1 MNNKWANAHLFCFLK
16 IVLYI
21 CDKIIKVQNK
31 MIKVQNEII
40 DVKRFPDGTQMLL
53 DFDASVLY
61 RPSPIKIVWCYE
73 SDDEALTLMYL
84 KRHIDNNYL
93 PAHKANVELIMPY
106 LPNARMDRVKSDA
119 EIFTLKHFCWF
130 INSLCFDKVHIM
142 DPHSI
147 VSEALINN
155 VRVLKPYLIIDDAIN
170 KMRSLN
176 DFEVDKQQINLV
188 RELVIYFPDDGAYKR
203 YKDAPCFK
211 NFNCIYGKK
220 ERDWETGK
228 ILGIEIYDKNGSK
241 LTNELENCD
250 VLMVDDII
258 SYGGTLAYSADKLKE
273 MGAAHISAYATHV
286 ENSVLDEEK
295 GTLLKRYNDK
305 IIDTV
310 YTTNSI
316 YHGNHPM
323 VEVIHKF

>member
-1 MNNKWANAHLFCFLK
+1 MITINGIE
-16 IVLYI
+16 IVR
-21 CDKIIKVQNK
+21 KT
-31 MIKVQNEII
+31 
-40 DVKRFPDGTQMLL
+40 FPDGSLCLL
-53 DFDASVLY
+53 DLDNSLLY
-61 RPSPIKIVWCYE
+61 PNRNYEIVWLYE
-73 SDDEALTLMYL
+73 GDYEIFMLICIVKHLRSKMYNNVSFNLT
-84 KRHIDNNYL
+84 
-93 PAHKANVELIMPY
+93 MPY
-106 LPNARMDRVKSDA
+106 VVNSRLDRTHSDN
-119 EIFTLKHFCWF
+119 EVFTLKYFAEI
-130 INSLCFDKVHIM
+130 INDLKFNKVVIV

-147 VSEALINN
+147 VSEALIDN
-155 VRVLKPYLIIDDAIN
+155 VCVLRPSNIISNVID
-170 KMRSLN
+170 KMLCLN
-176 DFEVDKQQINLV
+176 EFE
-188 RELVIYFPDDGAYKR
+188 REVVIYFPDDGAYKR
-203 YKDAPCFK
+203 YKDLPCFK
-211 NFNCIYGKK
+211 DLKCIYGKK

-228 ILGIEIYDKNGSK
+228 ILGIEIYDKNGFK

-295 GTLLKRYNDK
+295 GTLLKRYKDK

-323 VEVIHKF
+323 VEVIYRF

>member
-1 MNNKWANAHLFCFLK
+1 MITINGIE
-16 IVLYI
+16 IVR
-21 CDKIIKVQNK
+21 KT
-31 MIKVQNEII
+31 
-40 DVKRFPDGTQMLL
+40 FPDGSLCLL
-53 DFDASVLY
+53 DLNNSLLNPNKNY
-61 RPSPIKIVWCYE
+61 EIVWLYE
-73 SDDEALTLMYL
+73 GDYEIFMLICIVKHLRSKMYNNVSFNLT
-84 KRHIDNNYL
+84 
-93 PAHKANVELIMPY
+93 MPY
-106 LPNARMDRVKSDA
+106 VVNSRLDRTHSDN
-119 EIFTLKHFCWF
+119 EVFTLKYFADI
-130 INSLCFDKVHIM
+130 INDLKFNKVVIV

-147 VSEALINN
+147 VSEALIDN
-155 VRVLKPYLIIDDAIN
+155 VCVLRPSNIISNVID

-203 YKDAPCFK
+203 YKDLPCFK

-241 LTNELENCD
+241 LTNELENCN

-286 ENSVLDEEK
+286 ENSVFDEEK

-323 VEVIHKF
+323 VEVIHRF

>member
-1 MNNKWANAHLFCFLK
+1 MITVNGIE
-16 IVLYI
+16 IVR
-21 CDKIIKVQNK
+21 KT
-31 MIKVQNEII
+31 
-40 DVKRFPDGTQMLL
+40 FPDGSLCLL
-53 DFDASVLY
+53 DLNNSLLY
-61 RPSPIKIVWCYE
+61 PNKNYEIVWLYE
-73 SDDEALTLMYL
+73 GDYEIFMLICIVKHLRSKTYNNVGFNLT
-84 KRHIDNNYL
+84 
-93 PAHKANVELIMPY
+93 MPY
-106 LPNARMDRVKSDA
+106 VVNSRLDRTHSDN
-119 EIFTLKHFCWF
+119 EVFTLKYFAEI
-130 INSLCFDKVHIM
+130 INDLKFNKVLIV

-147 VSEALINN
+147 VSEALIDN
-155 VRVLKPYLIIDDAIN
+155 VCVFRPYNIISYAIS

-176 DFEVDKQQINLV
+176 EFK

-203 YKDAPCFK
+203 YKDMPCFK
-211 NFNCIYGKK
+211 DFNCIYGKK

-241 LTNELENCD
+241 LTNEIENCD

-273 MGAAHISAYATHV
+273 MGATHISAYATHV

-295 GTLLKRYNDK
+295 GTLLKRYKDN

-323 VEVIHKF
+323 VEVIYKF

>member
-1 MNNKWANAHLFCFLK
+1 MITINGIE
-16 IVLYI
+16 IVR
-21 CDKIIKVQNK
+21 KT
-31 MIKVQNEII
+31 
-40 DVKRFPDGTQMLL
+40 FPDGSLCLL
-53 DFDASVLY
+53 DLNNSLLCPNKNY
-61 RPSPIKIVWCYE
+61 EIVWLYE
-73 SDDEALTLMYL
+73 GDYEIFMLICIVKHLRSKICNNVSFNLT
-84 KRHIDNNYL
+84 
-93 PAHKANVELIMPY
+93 MPY
-106 LPNARMDRVKSDA
+106 VVNSRLDRTHSDN
-119 EIFTLKHFCWF
+119 EVFTLKYFAEI
-130 INSLCFDKVHIM
+130 INDLKFNKVVIV

-147 VSEALINN
+147 VSEALIDNVCVLRPSYIINN
-155 VRVLKPYLIIDDAIN
+155 VIS
-170 KMRSLN
+170 KMLCLN
-176 DFEVDKQQINLV
+176 GLEKD
-188 RELVIYFPDDGAYKR
+188 LVIYFPDDGAYKR
-203 YKDAPCFK
+203 YKDMPCFK
-211 NFNCIYGKK
+211 DFTCIYGKK

-241 LTNELENCD
+241 LTNEIENCD

-295 GTLLKRYNDK
+295 GTLLKRYKDK

-323 VEVIHKF
+323 VDVIYKF

>member
-1 MNNKWANAHLFCFLK
+1 MITVNGIE
-16 IVLYI
+16 IVR
-21 CDKIIKVQNK
+21 KT
-31 MIKVQNEII
+31 
-40 DVKRFPDGTQMLL
+40 FPDGSLCLL
-53 DFDASVLY
+53 DLNNSLLNPNKNY
-61 RPSPIKIVWCYE
+61 EIVWLYE
-73 SDDEALTLMYL
+73 GDY
-84 KRHIDNNYL
+84 
-93 PAHKANVELIMPY
+93 
-106 LPNARMDRVKSDA
+106 
-119 EIFTLKHFCWF
+119 EIFTLICIVKHLRSKMYNNVSFNLTMPYVVNSRLDRTHSDNEVF
-130 INSLCFDKVHIM
+130 TLKYFAEIINDLKFNKVVIV

-147 VSEALINN
+147 VSEALIDN
-155 VRVLKPYLIIDDAIN
+155 VCVLRPSNIISNVID

-176 DFEVDKQQINLV
+176 DFEVGKQCINLV
-188 RELVIYFPDDGAYKR
+188 RKLVIYFPDDGAYKR
-203 YKDAPCFK
+203 YKDLPCFK

-241 LTNELENCD
+241 LTNEIENCN

>member
-1 MNNKWANAHLFCFLK
+1 MITINGIE
-16 IVLYI
+16 IVR
-21 CDKIIKVQNK
+21 KT
-31 MIKVQNEII
+31 
-40 DVKRFPDGTQMLL
+40 FPDGSLCLL
-53 DFDASVLY
+53 DLNNSLLY
-61 RPSPIKIVWCYE
+61 PNKNYEIVWLYE
-73 SDDEALTLMYL
+73 GDYEIFMLICIVKHLRSKMYNNASFNLT
-84 KRHIDNNYL
+84 
-93 PAHKANVELIMPY
+93 MPY
-106 LPNARMDRVKSDA
+106 VVNSRLDRTHSDN
-119 EIFTLKHFCWF
+119 EVFTLKYFAEI
-130 INSLCFDKVHIM
+130 INDLKFNKVVIV

-147 VSEALINN
+147 VSEALIDN
-155 VRVLKPYLIIDDAIN
+155 VCVLRPSSIISNVIDT
-170 KMRSLN
+170 MHSLN
-176 DFEVDKQQINLV
+176 EFK

-203 YKDAPCFK
+203 YKDMPCFK
-211 NFNCIYGKK
+211 DFNCIYGKK

-241 LTNELENCD
+241 LTNEIENCD

-273 MGAAHISAYATHV
+273 MGATHISAYATHV

-295 GTLLKRYNDK
+295 GTLLKRYKDK

-323 VEVIHKF
+323 VEVIYKF

>member
-1 MNNKWANAHLFCFLK
+1 MITVNGIE
-16 IVLYI
+16 IVR
-21 CDKIIKVQNK
+21 KT
-31 MIKVQNEII
+31 
-40 DVKRFPDGTQMLL
+40 FPDGSLCLL
-53 DFDASVLY
+53 DLNNSLLY
-61 RPSPIKIVWCYE
+61 PNKNYEIVWLYE
-73 SDDEALTLMYL
+73 GDYEIFMLICIVKHLRSKMYNNVSFNLT
-84 KRHIDNNYL
+84 
-93 PAHKANVELIMPY
+93 MPY
-106 LPNARMDRVKSDA
+106 VVNSRLDRTHSDN
-119 EIFTLKHFCWF
+119 EVFTLKYFAEI
-130 INSLCFDKVHIM
+130 INDLKFNKVVIV

-147 VSEALINN
+147 VSEALIDN
-155 VRVLKPYLIIDDAIN
+155 VCVLRPSSIISNVIDT
-170 KMRSLN
+170 MCSLN
-176 DFEVDKQQINLV
+176 EFK

-203 YKDAPCFK
+203 YKDMPCFK
-211 NFNCIYGKK
+211 DFNCIYGKK

-241 LTNELENCD
+241 LTNELENCN

-323 VEVIHKF
+323 VEVIYKF

>member
-1 MNNKWANAHLFCFLK
+1 MITVNGFE
-16 IVLYI
+16 IVR
-21 CDKIIKVQNK
+21 KT
-31 MIKVQNEII
+31 
-40 DVKRFPDGTQMLL
+40 FPDGSLCLL
-53 DFDASVLY
+53 DLDSSLLY
-61 RPSPIKIVWCYE
+61 PNRNYEIVWLYE
-73 SDDEALTLMYL
+73 GDYEIFMLICIVKHLRSKMYNNVSFNLT
-84 KRHIDNNYL
+84 
-93 PAHKANVELIMPY
+93 MPY
-106 LPNARMDRVKSDA
+106 VVNSRLDRTHSDN
-119 EIFTLKHFCWF
+119 EVFTLKYFAEI
-130 INSLCFDKVHIM
+130 INDLKFNKVVIV

-147 VSEALINN
+147 VSEALIDN
-155 VRVLKPYLIIDDAIN
+155 VCVLRPSNIISKVIDT
-170 KMRSLN
+170 MRSLN
-176 DFEVDKQQINLV
+176 EFK

-203 YKDAPCFK
+203 YKDMPCFK
-211 NFNCIYGKK
+211 DFNCIYGKK

-273 MGAAHISAYATHV
+273 MGATHISAYATHV

-295 GTLLKRYNDK
+295 GTLLKRYKDK

-323 VEVIHKF
+323 VEVRYKF

>member
-1 MNNKWANAHLFCFLK
+1 MITVNGIE
-16 IVLYI
+16 IVR
-21 CDKIIKVQNK
+21 KT
-31 MIKVQNEII
+31 
-40 DVKRFPDGTQMLL
+40 FPDGSLCLL
-53 DFDASVLY
+53 DLDNSLLNPNKNY
-61 RPSPIKIVWCYE
+61 EIVWLYE
-73 SDDEALTLMYL
+73 GDYEIFMLICIVKHLRSKMYNNVSFNLT
-84 KRHIDNNYL
+84 
-93 PAHKANVELIMPY
+93 MPY
-106 LPNARMDRVKSDA
+106 VVNSRLDRTHSDN
-119 EIFTLKHFCWF
+119 EVFTLKYFAEI
-130 INSLCFDKVHIM
+130 INDLKFNKVLIV

-147 VSEALINN
+147 VSEALIDN
-155 VRVLKPYLIIDDAIN
+155 VCVLRPHNIIDNAIN

-176 DFEVDKQQINLV
+176 EFK

-203 YKDAPCFK
+203 YKDMPCFK

-241 LTNELENCD
+241 LTNEIENCD

-295 GTLLKRYNDK
+295 GTLLKRYKDK

-323 VEVIHKF
+323 VKVIYKF

>member
-1 MNNKWANAHLFCFLK
+1 MITVNGIE
-16 IVLYI
+16 IVR
-21 CDKIIKVQNK
+21 KT
-31 MIKVQNEII
+31 
-40 DVKRFPDGTQMLL
+40 FPDGSLCLL
-53 DFDASVLY
+53 DLDNSLLY
-61 RPSPIKIVWCYE
+61 PNRNYEIVWLYE
-73 SDDEALTLMYL
+73 GDYEIFMLICIVKHLRSKMYNNVSFNLT
-84 KRHIDNNYL
+84 
-93 PAHKANVELIMPY
+93 MPY
-106 LPNARMDRVKSDA
+106 VVNSRLDRTHSDN
-119 EIFTLKHFCWF
+119 EVFTLKYFAEI
-130 INSLCFDKVHIM
+130 INDLKFNKVLIV

-147 VSEALINN
+147 VSEALIDN
-155 VRVLKPYLIIDDAIN
+155 VCVLRPHNIIDDAIN

-176 DFEVDKQQINLV
+176 EFK
-188 RELVIYFPDDGAYKR
+188 RELVIYFPDDGSYKR
-203 YKDAPCFK
+203 YKDMPCFK
-211 NFNCIYGKK
+211 DFNCIYGKK

-286 ENSVLDEEK
+286 ENSILDEEK
-295 GTLLKRYNDK
+295 GTLLKRYKDK

-316 YHGNHPM
+316 YRGNHPM
-323 VEVIHKF
+323 VEVLHKF

>member
-1 MNNKWANAHLFCFLK
+1 M
-16 IVLYI
+16 YI
-21 CDKIIKVQNK
+21 CNKMITVQNK
-31 MIKVQNEII
+31 II

-53 DFDASVLY
+53 DFEVDVLCG
-61 RPSPIKIVWCYE
+61 PTSITIVWCYE
-73 SDDEALTLMYL
+73 SEDEALTLLYL
-84 KRHIDNNYL
+84 KKHLENNYK
-93 PAHKANVELIMPY
+93 PEHKVNIELFMPY
-106 LPNARMDRVKSDA
+106 VPNARMDRVKN
-119 EIFTLKHFCWF
+119 EKEVFTLKHFCWF
-130 INSLCFDKVHIM
+130 INSLGFDKVYIM

-147 VSEALINN
+147 VSEALIDN
-155 VRVLKPYLIIDDAIN
+155 VCVLRPSNIISNVIDI
-170 KMRSLN
+170 MRSLN
-176 DFEVDKQQINLV
+176 DFK

-203 YKDAPCFK
+203 YKDMPCFK

-241 LTNELENCD
+241 LTNEIENCD
-250 VLMVDDII
+250 ILMVDDII

>member
-1 MNNKWANAHLFCFLK
+1 
-16 IVLYI
+16 
-21 CDKIIKVQNK
+21 
-31 MIKVQNEII
+31 MIKVNGIEI
-40 DVKRFPDGTQMLL
+40 VRKTFPDGSLCLL
-53 DFDASVLY
+53 DLDSSLLY
-61 RPSPIKIVWCYE
+61 PNRNYEIVWLYE
-73 SDDEALTLMYL
+73 GDYEIFMLICIVKHLRSKMYNNVSFNLT
-84 KRHIDNNYL
+84 
-93 PAHKANVELIMPY
+93 MPY
-106 LPNARMDRVKSDA
+106 VVNSRLDRTHSDN
-119 EIFTLKHFCWF
+119 EVFTLKYFAEI
-130 INSLCFDKVHIM
+130 INDLKFNKVVIV

-147 VSEALINN
+147 VSEALIDN
-155 VRVLKPYLIIDDAIN
+155 VCVLRPSNIISKVIDT
-170 KMRSLN
+170 MRSLN
-176 DFEVDKQQINLV
+176 EFK

-203 YKDAPCFK
+203 YKDMPCFK
-211 NFNCIYGKK
+211 DFNCIYGKK

>member
-1 MNNKWANAHLFCFLK
+1 MITVNGIE
-16 IVLYI
+16 IVR
-21 CDKIIKVQNK
+21 KT
-31 MIKVQNEII
+31 
-40 DVKRFPDGTQMLL
+40 FPDGSLCLL
-53 DFDASVLY
+53 DLDNSLLY
-61 RPSPIKIVWCYE
+61 LNKNYEIVWLYE
-73 SDDEALTLMYL
+73 GDYEIFMLICIVKHLRSKMYNNASFNLT
-84 KRHIDNNYL
+84 
-93 PAHKANVELIMPY
+93 MPY
-106 LPNARMDRVKSDA
+106 VVNSRLDRTHSDN
-119 EIFTLKHFCWF
+119 EVFTLKYFAEI
-130 INSLCFDKVHIM
+130 INDLKFNKVVIV

-147 VSEALINN
+147 VSEALIDN
-155 VRVLKPYLIIDDAIN
+155 VCILRPSDIISKFIG
-170 KMRSLN
+170 KMLCLN
-176 DFEVDKQQINLV
+176 GLEKD
-188 RELVIYFPDDGAYKR
+188 LVIYFPDDGAYKR
-203 YKDAPCFK
+203 YKDLPCFK
-211 NFNCIYGKK
+211 SFNCIYGKK

-241 LTNELENCD
+241 LTNELENCN

-295 GTLLKRYNDK
+295 GTLLKRYKDK

-323 VEVIHKF
+323 VDVIYKF